1 MQGTES
7 DPFRNTV
14 EQINQASDAMDA
26 TNVPVERSL
35 NPAFKW
41 KELTFMYYNYKQA
54 LVSHEQN
61 CRIFAVIAERQARL
75 RDQQDRSRW
84 PNPHPKEDE
93 TRQLQDYYRDYSTN
107 SFQPTANMLAQH
119 AQAKNQDTKMERRSE
134 AGMAASGQG
143 GSEVFARRPSRD
155 CNEG

>member
-1 MQGTES
+1 M
-7 DPFRNTV
+7 V

-61 CRIFAVIAERQARL
+61 CRIFAVIAERR
-75 RDQQDRSRW
+75 
-84 PNPHPKEDE
+84 N
-93 TRQLQDYYRDYSTN
+93 
-107 SFQPTANMLAQH
+107 
-119 AQAKNQDTKMERRSE
+119 E
-134 AGMAASGQG
+134 AGMAACGMQPQAASPAK
-143 GSEVFARRPSRD
+143 EAPKYLPDARLETVMKAETKSK
-155 CNEG
+155 